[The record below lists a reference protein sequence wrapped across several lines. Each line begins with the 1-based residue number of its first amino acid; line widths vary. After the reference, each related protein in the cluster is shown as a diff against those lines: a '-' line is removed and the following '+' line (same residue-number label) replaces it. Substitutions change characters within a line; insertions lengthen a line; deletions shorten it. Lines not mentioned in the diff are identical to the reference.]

1 MAQDEQKAK
10 EYSKKKYWIS
20 LIHLAFELSVLAV
33 LVTSGLS
40 FIFRNIASLCAE
52 NFYLQAVIFYTLF
65 FFFMWFFDFF
75 FSIYS
80 SFYLE
85 HAYQLSNQSFGAWLV
100 ELFKKTLLSY
110 VFSLALI
117 LPFYFLIR
125 KFPDTWWIWA
135 WAGFSLVS
143 YLLGQLFPV
152 LIVPLFYK
160 YSRVEDEGLK
170 ERIFKLVSRFNLPLE
185 NVYSLNLSKTTK
197 KANAMFAGLG
207 RTKRL
212 VLADTLI
219 QKFEHEEIES
229 VVAHELGHFKHHD
242 IWLHLGFSLV
252 TSFVG
257 FGLAFYLLRILV
269 LRFGHTGAD
278 DLAAFPLLYLILSL
292 FGTLLSPLNNAYS
305 RWREKEADRFALDAT
320 AAKGFIGAMEKLA
333 EINLADPKPHPLIV
347 WWFYSHPPIAER
359 MEMARGRA

>member
-1 MAQDEQKAK
+1 MAQDIQKAK
-10 EYSKKKYWIS
+10 AYSKKKYWIS
-20 LIHLAFELSVLAV
+20 LIHLAFELCLLAV
-33 LVTSGLS
+33 LITSGLS
-40 FIFRNIASLCAE
+40 FSFRNIALLSAD
-52 NFYLQAVIFYTLF
+52 NFYIQIIVFYSLF
-65 FFFMWFFDFF
+65 FFFIWVFDLF
-75 FSIYS
+75 FSLYS

-85 HAYQLSNQSFGAWLV
+85 HAYGLSNQTFGAWLR
-100 ELFKKTLLSY
+100 ELLKKTLLSY
-110 VFSLALI
+110 VFSLVLI
-117 LPFYFLIR
+117 LPFYFLVQ

-135 WAGFSLVS
+135 WIGFSAVS

-170 ERIFKLVSRFNLPLE
+170 QRIFKLAARFNLPLE

-219 QKFEHEEIES
+219 QKFELGEIES

-257 FGLAFYLLRILV
+257 FGLAFYLLRL
-269 LRFGHTGAD
+269 LAPRFGYFGAA
-278 DLAAFPLLYLILSL
+278 DLAAFPLLYLIFSL
-292 FGTLLSPLNNAYS
+292 LGTLLSPINNAYS
-305 RWREKEADRFALDAT
+305 RWREKEADRFALEA
-320 AAKGFIGAMEKLA
+320 APAKGFIGAMEKLA
-333 EINLADPKPHPLIV
+333 EINLADPQPHPLIV
-347 WWFYSHPPIAER
+347 WWFYSHPPIAKR
-359 MEMARGRA
+359 IEMARGRA